1 MRKAFYS
8 GFNRGLVNVQRGAL
22 LKRLTFIVGEVLAVG
37 QINEPLASSF
47 EVIEGGADFSVDNS
61 GNITFNSLPDYDT
74 KRTYNLKIR
83 SNRNRTYVITVYVT
97 IFVEGYNWTGTEIW
111 YNDTYQAA

>member
-1 MRKAFYS
+1 MLNISNKI
-8 GFNRGLVNVQRGAL
+8 GLACFQEHQQGAQ
-22 LKRLTFIVGEVLAVG
+22 LKRLTFICGEVLSVG

-47 EVIEGGADFSVDNS
+47 EVIEGVADFSVDNS

-74 KRTYNLKIR
+74 QRTYNLKIR

-97 IFVEGYNWTGTEIW
+97 IFLSDYLTTGNEYI
-111 YNDTYQAA
+111 YDDTYIAA